1 MNVYRSALRRR
12 ILRLVALDALA
23 IVFIILSGY
32 YAPKLTFTHGFIR
45 GTQIGIFTALQVF
58 VLINILRFCQALK
71 DDGKL
76 RTLQIAEKDERAKF
90 IRDKIGGGGFNFS
103 IAAIA
108 LATVV
113 AGCFEEKI
121 YFTLLAVTAFMVL
134 VKAALKVYYN
144 TKF

>member
-1 MNVYRSALRRR
+1 MNNYRIALKRR
-12 ILRLVALDALA
+12 IVWLFALDALA
-23 IVFIILSGY
+23 IVFIIISGY
-32 YAPKLTFTHGFIR
+32 YAPKLTFVHGFIR
-45 GTQIGIFTALQVF
+45 GSQIGIFTALQAF
-58 VLINILRFCQALK
+58 VLFSLIRSCQAIK
-71 DDGKL
+71 DEGKL
-76 RTLQIAEKDERAKF
+76 RALQIAENDERAKF